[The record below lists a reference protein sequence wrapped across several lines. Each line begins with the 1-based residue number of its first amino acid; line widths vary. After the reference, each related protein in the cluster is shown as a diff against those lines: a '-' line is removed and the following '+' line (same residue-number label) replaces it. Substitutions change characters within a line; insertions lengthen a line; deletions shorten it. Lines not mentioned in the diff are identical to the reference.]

1 MSVSITNTEKREK
14 RLMIKLTKG
23 NHNPDEVHEEI
34 INPKIIHFRSAVGYT
49 MDIVVKQARHIVQCI
64 SIQMA
69 HTDDDLE
76 WMPQGMLGKRQIC
89 HPVAERAPEKL

>member
-1 MSVSITNTEKREK
+1 
-14 RLMIKLTKG
+14 MIKLTKG

-49 MDIVVKQARHIVQCI
+49 MDIVVNQARHIVQYI

-69 HTDDDLE
+69 HADDDLE